1 MTIMVDW
8 ALKPNYLSHTHT
20 LTHSDSQTPDEKHL
34 AAAQVWDMS
43 DPTGRGYLEKPGFF
57 VALKLIA
64 LVQSGQEMS
73 ISKLTAEA
81 PQPNLVMPAV
91 SCLSHAYVN
100 CLNHCVWFYQGSCWI
115 RIEWCV

>member
-1 MTIMVDW
+1 
-8 ALKPNYLSHTHT
+8 
-20 LTHSDSQTPDEKHL
+20 
-34 AAAQVWDMS
+34 MS

-81 PQPNLVMPAV
+81 PQPNLVTSAV
-91 SCLSHAYVN
+91 PLLSHAYMN
-100 CLNHCVWFYQGSCWI
+100 CLNHSVRFYQGSCRI
-115 RIEWCV
+115 RIESCV

>member
-1 MTIMVDW
+1 
-8 ALKPNYLSHTHT
+8 
-20 LTHSDSQTPDEKHL
+20 
-34 AAAQVWDMS
+34 MS

-100 CLNHCVWFYQGSCWI
+100 CLNHCVRFYQGSCWI